1 VQASLSG
8 GVVTVDDPDAL
19 GYFVNR
25 ILVPLL
31 RSLLGNVN
39 RLSGTAIAKDTDAT
53 LDGSELFVLV
63 DATAGPVSIELARP
77 AAVFRPVVVQKKDA
91 SANAVTVVAPTGAT
105 INGAA
110 SSTLAAQW
118 DRLILL
124 ADDTAY
130 YG

>member
-1 VQASLSG
+1 
-8 GVVTVDDPDAL
+8 VVTVDDPDAL

-39 RLSGTAIAKDTDAT
+39 RLSGTVSRKTANAT
-53 LDGSELFVLV
+53 LDGSELFVPV
-63 DATAGPVSIELARP
+63 DATAAPVSITLAAP
-77 AAVFRPVVVQKKDA
+77 TAVSRSVIVQKVDA
-91 SANAVTVVAPTGAT
+91 TANAVTVVAPTGAT